1 MQSCKVVEYSRP
13 QIECGIKKRIKGH
26 DLIVLKSKD
35 LPDDALILGVTKF
48 KRVDANA
55 SGVNKLVI
63 GDRYYQLDFIS
74 ENSTEKGIYLPV
86 GDNEFVRI
94 KRGLFTPLFL
104 IALCLIVIG
113 AGIWVVGR
121 TNYPG
126 NDLDIADGDDISNIP
141 EDSEVID
148 YETYIELP
156 YLSTIE
162 VKSNPVPL
170 INPENNTVYMGFKI
184 LYNDETIYESE
195 GAVRPGEFLT
205 WDARQYFKNAGN
217 YNVVIVISTYDVE
230 TREECS
236 SANIE
241 SVVTIK

>member
-1 MQSCKVVEYSRP
+1 MQSCKVVEYLRP
-13 QIECGIKKRIKGH
+13 QIECGTKKRIKGH
-26 DLIVLKSKD
+26 DLIVFKSKE

-48 KRVDANA
+48 KRVDADKTD
-55 SGVNKLVI
+55 VNKLII
-63 GDRYYQLDFIS
+63 GDRYYQLDFVS
-74 ENSTEKGIYLPV
+74 ENSKTNGTYLPV
-86 GDNEFVRI
+86 GNNEFVKIR
-94 KRGLFTPLFL
+94 RGWIIPLFL
-104 IALCLIVIG
+104 IVLSLLVISIG
-113 AGIWVVGR
+113 AWLVCG
-121 TNYPG
+121 TNNPG
-126 NDLDIADGDDISNIP
+126 NDIDIADGDDISNIP

-148 YETYIELP
+148 YDTYIELP

-205 WDARQYFKNAGN
+205 WDAREYFKNAGD

-230 TREECS
+230 TQEECS